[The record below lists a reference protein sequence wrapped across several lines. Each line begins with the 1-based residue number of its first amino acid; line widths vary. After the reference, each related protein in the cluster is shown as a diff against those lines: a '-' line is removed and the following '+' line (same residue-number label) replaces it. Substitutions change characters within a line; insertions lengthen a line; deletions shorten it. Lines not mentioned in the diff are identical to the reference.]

1 MNKII
6 QKIII
11 IIRRK
16 GGTNKEGK
24 KEVQIKKKKEVQI
37 KKKKEVQLKKKK

>member
-16 GGTNKEGK
+16 GGTNKEEKGGTN
-24 KEVQIKKKKEVQI
+24 KEEKGGTIKEEKIVHS
-37 KKKKEVQLKKKK
+37 